1 MTTSSKTFLIIS
13 PVYLTGAVQLITFF
27 VFTPFFI
34 FRIKYYEEGESV
46 NSLSDL
52 NYIDSYNAIVGGIVT
67 FLTIILGEHWILFVL
82 FLLFNVIDFITG
94 WMKARV
100 TKKENSI
107 KGFKGVIKKLGYWL
121 IILVSFSASI
131 LFIEIGKVLKVDLS
145 ITTML
150 GWFVLASLAINEI
163 RSIIEN
169 IVECGYKVP
178 QILIKGLD
186 IANKAINKKEDD

>member
-1 MTTSSKTFLIIS
+1 M
-13 PVYLTGAVQLITFF
+13 
-27 VFTPFFI
+27 
-34 FRIKYYEEGESV
+34 
-46 NSLSDL
+46 NSLSEL

-67 FLTIILGEHWILFVL
+67 FLTIFLGENWILFVL

-94 WMKARV
+94 WMKARM

-121 IILVSFSASI
+121 IILVSFSTSV
-131 LFIEIGKVLKVDLS
+131 LFIEIGEVLKIDLS

>member
-1 MTTSSKTFLIIS
+1 M
-13 PVYLTGAVQLITFF
+13 
-27 VFTPFFI
+27 
-34 FRIKYYEEGESV
+34 
-46 NSLSDL
+46 NSLSEL

-67 FLTIILGEHWILFVL
+67 FLTMVLGEHWSLLVL

-94 WMKARV
+94 WMKARM

-121 IILVSFSASI
+121 IILVSFSTSV
-131 LFIEIGKVLKVDLS
+131 LFIEIGEVLKIDLS

-186 IANKAINKKEDD
+186 IANKVINKKEDD

>member
-1 MTTSSKTFLIIS
+1 M
-13 PVYLTGAVQLITFF
+13 
-27 VFTPFFI
+27 
-34 FRIKYYEEGESV
+34 
-46 NSLSDL
+46 NSLSEL

-67 FLTIILGEHWILFVL
+67 FLTMVLGEHWILFVL

-94 WMKARV
+94 WMKARM

-107 KGFKGVIKKLGYWL
+107 KEFKGVIKKLGYWL
-121 IILVSFSASI
+121 IILVSFSTSV
-131 LFIEIGKVLKVDLS
+131 LFIEIGEVLKIDLS

-186 IANKAINKKEDD
+186 IANKVINKKEDD

>member
-1 MTTSSKTFLIIS
+1 MT
-13 PVYLTGAVQLITFF
+13 
-27 VFTPFFI
+27 
-34 FRIKYYEEGESV
+34 
-46 NSLSDL
+46 SLSEL

-67 FLTIILGEHWILFVL
+67 FLTMVLGEHWILFVL

-94 WMKARV
+94 WMKARM

-121 IILVSFSASI
+121 IILVSFSTSV
-131 LFIEIGKVLKVDLS
+131 LFIEIGEVLKIDLS

>member
-1 MTTSSKTFLIIS
+1 M
-13 PVYLTGAVQLITFF
+13 
-27 VFTPFFI
+27 
-34 FRIKYYEEGESV
+34 
-46 NSLSDL
+46 NSLSEL
-52 NYIDSYNAIVGGIVT
+52 NYIDSYNALVGGIVT
-67 FLTIILGEHWILFVL
+67 FLTMVLGEHWILFVL

-94 WMKARV
+94 WMKARM

-121 IILVSFSASI
+121 IILVSFSTSV
-131 LFIEIGKVLKVDLS
+131 LFIEIGEVLKIDLS

>member
-1 MTTSSKTFLIIS
+1 M
-13 PVYLTGAVQLITFF
+13 
-27 VFTPFFI
+27 
-34 FRIKYYEEGESV
+34 
-46 NSLSDL
+46 NSLSEL

-67 FLTIILGEHWILFVL
+67 FLTMVLGEHWILFVL

-94 WMKARV
+94 WMKARM

-121 IILVSFSASI
+121 IILVSFSTSV
-131 LFIEIGKVLKVDLS
+131 LFIEIGEVLKIDLS

-169 IVECGYKVP
+169 IVEFGYKVP

>member
-1 MTTSSKTFLIIS
+1 M
-13 PVYLTGAVQLITFF
+13 
-27 VFTPFFI
+27 
-34 FRIKYYEEGESV
+34 
-46 NSLSDL
+46 NSLSEL
-52 NYIDSYNAIVGGIVT
+52 NYIDSYNAIVGGVVT
-67 FLTIILGEHWILFVL
+67 FLTMVLGEHWILFVL

-94 WMKARV
+94 WMKARM

-121 IILVSFSASI
+121 IILVSFSTSV
-131 LFIEIGKVLKVDLS
+131 LFIEIGEVLKIDLS

-169 IVECGYKVP
+169 IVEFGYKVP

>member
-1 MTTSSKTFLIIS
+1 M
-13 PVYLTGAVQLITFF
+13 V
-27 VFTPFFI
+27 
-34 FRIKYYEEGESV
+34 
-46 NSLSDL
+46 
-52 NYIDSYNAIVGGIVT
+52 
-67 FLTIILGEHWILFVL
+67 LGEHWILFVL

-94 WMKARV
+94 WMKARM

-107 KGFKGVIKKLGYWL
+107 KGFKGVIKKLVYWL
-121 IILVSFSASI
+121 IILVSFSTSV
-131 LFIEIGKVLKVDLS
+131 LFIEIGEVLKIDLS

>member
-1 MTTSSKTFLIIS
+1 MSD
-13 PVYLTGAVQLITFF
+13 
-27 VFTPFFI
+27 
-34 FRIKYYEEGESV
+34 
-46 NSLSDL
+46 LSDL
-52 NYIDSYNAIVGGIVT
+52 NYMDSYNAIVGSVVT
-67 FLTIILGEHWILFVL
+67 FLTMVLGEHWILFAL

-94 WMKARV
+94 WMKARI

-121 IILVSFSASI
+121 IILVSFSTSL
-131 LFIEIGKVLKVDLS
+131 LFVEIGEVLEINLS

-150 GWFVLASLAINEI
+150 GWFVLASLAINEV

-178 QILIKGLD
+178 VILIKGVD
-186 IANKAINKKEDD
+186 IASRVINKKEDDEDVKY

>member
-1 MTTSSKTFLIIS
+1 M
-13 PVYLTGAVQLITFF
+13 
-27 VFTPFFI
+27 
-34 FRIKYYEEGESV
+34 
-46 NSLSDL
+46 NSLSEL

-67 FLTIILGEHWILFVL
+67 FLTMVLGEHWILFVL
-82 FLLFNVIDFITG
+82 FLLFNVIDYITG
-94 WMKARV
+94 WMKARM

-121 IILVSFSASI
+121 IILVSFSTSV
-131 LFIEIGKVLKVDLS
+131 LFIEIGEVLKIDLS

>member
-1 MTTSSKTFLIIS
+1 MS
-13 PVYLTGAVQLITFF
+13 
-27 VFTPFFI
+27 
-34 FRIKYYEEGESV
+34 
-46 NSLSDL
+46 NLSDL
-52 NYIDSYNAIVGGIVT
+52 NYMDSYNAIVGSVVT
-67 FLTIILGEHWILFVL
+67 FLTIVLGEHWILFAL

-94 WMKARV
+94 WMKARI

-121 IILVSFSASI
+121 IILVSFSTSL
-131 LFIEIGKVLKVDLS
+131 LFVEIGEVLEINLS

-150 GWFVLASLAINEI
+150 GWFVLASLAINEV

-178 QILIKGLD
+178 VILIKGLD
-186 IANKAINKKEDD
+186 IASRVINKKEDDEDVKY

>member
-1 MTTSSKTFLIIS
+1 M
-13 PVYLTGAVQLITFF
+13 
-27 VFTPFFI
+27 
-34 FRIKYYEEGESV
+34 
-46 NSLSDL
+46 NSLSEL

-67 FLTIILGEHWILFVL
+67 FLTMVLGEHWILFVL

-94 WMKARV
+94 WMKARMI
-100 TKKENSI
+100 KKENSI

-121 IILVSFSASI
+121 IILVSFSTSV
-131 LFIEIGKVLKVDLS
+131 LFIEIGEVLKIDLS

>member
-1 MTTSSKTFLIIS
+1 MS
-13 PVYLTGAVQLITFF
+13 
-27 VFTPFFI
+27 
-34 FRIKYYEEGESV
+34 
-46 NSLSDL
+46 SLSEL

-67 FLTIILGEHWILFVL
+67 FLTMVLGEHWILFVL

-94 WMKARV
+94 WMKARM

-121 IILVSFSASI
+121 IILVSFSTSV
-131 LFIEIGKVLKVDLS
+131 LFIEIGEVLKIDLS

-169 IVECGYKVP
+169 IVECGYKGP

-186 IANKAINKKEDD
+186 IANKAINKKEDH

>member
-1 MTTSSKTFLIIS
+1 M
-13 PVYLTGAVQLITFF
+13 
-27 VFTPFFI
+27 
-34 FRIKYYEEGESV
+34 
-46 NSLSDL
+46 NSLSEL

-67 FLTIILGEHWILFVL
+67 FLTMVLGEHWILFVL

-94 WMKARV
+94 WMKARM

-121 IILVSFSASI
+121 IILVSFSASV
-131 LFIEIGKVLKVDLS
+131 LFIEIGEVLKIDLS

>member
-1 MTTSSKTFLIIS
+1 M
-13 PVYLTGAVQLITFF
+13 
-27 VFTPFFI
+27 
-34 FRIKYYEEGESV
+34 
-46 NSLSDL
+46 NSLSEL
-52 NYIDSYNAIVGGIVT
+52 NYIDSYNASVGGIVT
-67 FLTIILGEHWILFVL
+67 FLTMVLGEHWILFVL

-94 WMKARV
+94 WMKARI

-121 IILVSFSASI
+121 IILVSFSTSV
-131 LFIEIGKVLKVDLS
+131 LFIEIGEVLKIDLS

>member
-1 MTTSSKTFLIIS
+1 M
-13 PVYLTGAVQLITFF
+13 
-27 VFTPFFI
+27 
-34 FRIKYYEEGESV
+34 
-46 NSLSDL
+46 NSLSEL

-67 FLTIILGEHWILFVL
+67 FLTMVLGEHWILFVL

-94 WMKARV
+94 WMKARM

-121 IILVSFSASI
+121 IMLVSFSTSV
-131 LFIEIGKVLKVDLS
+131 LFIEIGEVLKIDLS

>member
-1 MTTSSKTFLIIS
+1 M
-13 PVYLTGAVQLITFF
+13 
-27 VFTPFFI
+27 
-34 FRIKYYEEGESV
+34 
-46 NSLSDL
+46 NSLSEL

-67 FLTIILGEHWILFVL
+67 FLKIVLVENWIFFVL
-82 FLLFNVIDFITG
+82 ILLFNVIDFITG
-94 WMKARV
+94 WMKARM

-121 IILVSFSASI
+121 IILVSFSTSV
-131 LFIEIGKVLKVDLS
+131 LFIEIGEVLKIDLS

>member
-1 MTTSSKTFLIIS
+1 M
-13 PVYLTGAVQLITFF
+13 
-27 VFTPFFI
+27 
-34 FRIKYYEEGESV
+34 
-46 NSLSDL
+46 NSLSEL

-67 FLTIILGEHWILFVL
+67 FLTMVLGEHWILFVL

-94 WMKARV
+94 WMKARM
-100 TKKENSI
+100 TKKEHSI

-121 IILVSFSASI
+121 IILVSFSTSV
-131 LFIEIGKVLKVDLS
+131 LFIEIGEVLKIDLS

-186 IANKAINKKEDD
+186 IANKVINKKEDD

>member
-1 MTTSSKTFLIIS
+1 M
-13 PVYLTGAVQLITFF
+13 
-27 VFTPFFI
+27 
-34 FRIKYYEEGESV
+34 
-46 NSLSDL
+46 NSLSEL

-67 FLTIILGEHWILFVL
+67 FLTMVLGEHWILFVL
-82 FLLFNVIDFITG
+82 FLLFNVIVFITG
-94 WMKARV
+94 WMKARM

-121 IILVSFSASI
+121 IILVSFSTSV
-131 LFIEIGKVLKVDLS
+131 LFIEIGEVLKIDLS

-186 IANKAINKKEDD
+186 IANKVINKKEDD

>member
-1 MTTSSKTFLIIS
+1 M
-13 PVYLTGAVQLITFF
+13 
-27 VFTPFFI
+27 
-34 FRIKYYEEGESV
+34 
-46 NSLSDL
+46 NSLSEL

-67 FLTIILGEHWILFVL
+67 FLTMVLGEHWILFVL

-94 WMKARV
+94 WMKARM

-121 IILVSFSASI
+121 IILVSFSTSV
-131 LFIEIGKVLKVDLS
+131 LFIEIGEVLKIDLS

-169 IVECGYKVP
+169 IVEFGYKVP

-186 IANKAINKKEDD
+186 IANKVINKKEDD

>member
-1 MTTSSKTFLIIS
+1 MS
-13 PVYLTGAVQLITFF
+13 
-27 VFTPFFI
+27 
-34 FRIKYYEEGESV
+34 
-46 NSLSDL
+46 NLSDL
-52 NYIDSYNAIVGGIVT
+52 NYMDSYNVIVGSVVT
-67 FLTIILGEHWILFVL
+67 FLTIVLGEHWILFAL

-94 WMKARV
+94 WMKARI

-121 IILVSFSASI
+121 IILVSFSTSL
-131 LFIEIGKVLKVDLS
+131 LFVEIGEVLEIDLS

-150 GWFVLASLAINEI
+150 GWFVLASLAINEV

-178 QILIKGLD
+178 VILIKGLD
-186 IANKAINKKEDD
+186 IASRVINKKEDDEDIKY

>member
-1 MTTSSKTFLIIS
+1 M
-13 PVYLTGAVQLITFF
+13 
-27 VFTPFFI
+27 
-34 FRIKYYEEGESV
+34 
-46 NSLSDL
+46 NSLSEL

-67 FLTIILGEHWILFVL
+67 FLTMVLGEHWILFVL

-94 WMKARV
+94 WMKARM

-121 IILVSFSASI
+121 IILVSFSTSV
-131 LFIEIGKVLKVDLS
+131 LFIEIGEVLKIDLS
-145 ITTML
+145 ITTVL

-169 IVECGYKVP
+169 IVECSYKVP

-186 IANKAINKKEDD
+186 IANKVINKKEDD

>member
-1 MTTSSKTFLIIS
+1 M
-13 PVYLTGAVQLITFF
+13 
-27 VFTPFFI
+27 
-34 FRIKYYEEGESV
+34 
-46 NSLSDL
+46 NSLSEL

-67 FLTIILGEHWILFVL
+67 FLTMVLGQHWILFVL

-94 WMKARV
+94 WMKARM

-121 IILVSFSASI
+121 IILVSFSTSV
-131 LFIEIGKVLKVDLS
+131 LFIEIGEVLKIDLS

>member
-1 MTTSSKTFLIIS
+1 M
-13 PVYLTGAVQLITFF
+13 LITFF

-121 IILVSFSASI
+121 IILVSFSASV
-131 LFIEIGKVLKVDLS
+131 LFMEIGEVLKIDLS